1 MQSIGKRFTS
11 RKFLLTLVGII
22 TGIITILEGEMNAG
36 AGLIGSSIIAY
47 LIAEGMIDVQYAKEV
62 TKTTSEVLETI
73 SKVTP
78 NVTDDQVSEIVKEI
92 IRQMEAE
99 NKEKLVL

>member
-1 MQSIGKRFTS
+1 MQSIGKSFTS
-11 RKFLLTLVGII
+11 RKFLLALVGII
-22 TGIITILEGEMNAG
+22 TGIVTILEGEMTAG